1 MQLLVPNQTSR
12 RMHDIYRRVGLEA
25 HPTKG
30 FADEE
35 VAEFWGAS
43 VDGLEGLVRANIKRA
58 ISLTWVTSQV
68 AKMQVCSVGLLEV
81 LAGGYVSL
89 FCFRRRLMSLLDL
102 IYVMQAGRDRKDVVR
117 LCPAAVDELWSLV
130 LLAPLAVTD
139 LRASFSDRIFM
150 VDASNWGDAVVG
162 AKLHGKMSEEIH
174 RHGASKS
181 AWTRLL
187 SPFKS
192 YLRGKGCL
200 DPDSELPEG
209 ETGYSEHPVW
219 EVAARG
225 LDYEVLWKSKA
236 KEGRHINLG
245 ELRSYI
251 KAEQLGANDSCDQRL
266 PIGSDSQVT
275 IGAICKGRSASGCLN
290 SLLRQSLPVVLGCG
304 IYSSPGYIGSA
315 RNPSD
320 DPTRGAPL
328 RSADIELP
336 DWWVAANAGDF
347 APLDAFLSSIDLH
360 PHQLAGYDDLREIS
374 GMEPEKFD
382 PESKS
387 GLNKFHKRIKQSIK
401 LRASQKDAVLNDTGS
416 SSKTSFFSQEVLECL
431 QSFGVEQFIFQ
442 DGKTWPPTEKGFLDL
457 YSGKKGFA
465 RAAVRYG
472 AAWVL
477 TVDFLDGPQCDLL
490 DPKVRRRIEFL
501 LESEVFIHFSAAP
514 ICSSFSRA
522 ITPAVR
528 DKEHPEGLPN
538 VSPAMAVKIEQ
549 GNSHSRWLC
558 KLIEICL
565 QLHIIFWIENPDSS
579 FLWQQKEWVKL
590 PEGTA
595 SRFYKCDYCT
605 YNTPWRKRTRFV
617 TNNRLSG
624 QKRLCRRNHK
634 HILLRGR
641 AKGQKASWT
650 KLAEPY
656 PRALCSVLAHAS
668 CSDLGLYNGPV
679 TLCCR
684 CSHKRIGEA
693 KNPGPRKKSTRPKD
707 PLDLDNVELI
717 RPETV
722 AIGLRQWENFKA
734 WAIDLIGA
742 AGFDNLWLAP
752 GLMGATLAGYGR
764 HWYGFGGVLSSYR
777 HLLVYVQRTWPSTK
791 GHLQDAWSV
800 VSRWEELEPVE
811 HRRPLPRAMVEAMCS
826 LCLQWG
832 WVRVACVILITF
844 HACARPG
851 EVLRAPRANLI
862 LPDDIDELAGSPCF
876 LRVSKPKP
884 GRRGL
889 GRVQHCKVSDYHV
902 SLFLSKVFC
911 AVRGHEAIYPGT
923 SNAFRYRWNF
933 LLRRLEVPSATLLT
947 PGCLRASGTVELY
960 RRGMPIMDIL
970 WALRLKNLETLQH
983 YLQEISTQ
991 ITMIDLP
998 SRSRFLILNLSK
1010 LFPHFIKIDWL

>member
-225 LDYEVLWKSKA
+225 LDYGVLWKSKA

-336 DWWVAANAGDF
+336 D
-347 APLDAFLSSIDLH
+347 
-360 PHQLAGYDDLREIS
+360 
-374 GMEPEKFD
+374 
-382 PESKS
+382 
-387 GLNKFHKRIKQSIK
+387 
-401 LRASQKDAVLNDTGS
+401 
-416 SSKTSFFSQEVLECL
+416 
-431 QSFGVEQFIFQ
+431 
-442 DGKTWPPTEKGFLDL
+442 
-457 YSGKKGFA
+457 
-465 RAAVRYG
+465 
-472 AAWVL
+472 
-477 TVDFLDGPQCDLL
+477 
-490 DPKVRRRIEFL
+490 
-501 LESEVFIHFSAAP
+501 
-514 ICSSFSRA
+514 
-522 ITPAVR
+522 
-528 DKEHPEGLPN
+528 
-538 VSPAMAVKIEQ
+538 
-549 GNSHSRWLC
+549 
-558 KLIEICL
+558 
-565 QLHIIFWIENPDSS
+565 
-579 FLWQQKEWVKL
+579 
-590 PEGTA
+590 
-595 SRFYKCDYCT
+595 
-605 YNTPWRKRTRFV
+605 
-617 TNNRLSG
+617 
-624 QKRLCRRNHK
+624 
-634 HILLRGR
+634 
-641 AKGQKASWT
+641 
-650 KLAEPY
+650 
-656 PRALCSVLAHAS
+656 
-668 CSDLGLYNGPV
+668 
-679 TLCCR
+679 
-684 CSHKRIGEA
+684 
-693 KNPGPRKKSTRPKD
+693 
-707 PLDLDNVELI
+707 
-717 RPETV
+717 
-722 AIGLRQWENFKA
+722 
-734 WAIDLIGA
+734 
-742 AGFDNLWLAP
+742 
-752 GLMGATLAGYGR
+752 
-764 HWYGFGGVLSSYR
+764 
-777 HLLVYVQRTWPSTK
+777 
-791 GHLQDAWSV
+791 
-800 VSRWEELEPVE
+800 
-811 HRRPLPRAMVEAMCS
+811 
-826 LCLQWG
+826 
-832 WVRVACVILITF
+832 
-844 HACARPG
+844 
-851 EVLRAPRANLI
+851 
-862 LPDDIDELAGSPCF
+862 
-876 LRVSKPKP
+876 
-884 GRRGL
+884 
-889 GRVQHCKVSDYHV
+889 
-902 SLFLSKVFC
+902 
-911 AVRGHEAIYPGT
+911 
-923 SNAFRYRWNF
+923 
-933 LLRRLEVPSATLLT
+933 
-947 PGCLRASGTVELY
+947 
-960 RRGMPIMDIL
+960 
-970 WALRLKNLETLQH
+970 
-983 YLQEISTQ
+983 
-991 ITMIDLP
+991 
-998 SRSRFLILNLSK
+998 
-1010 LFPHFIKIDWL
+1010 